1 MSDFKAED
9 YRLTKPGV
17 RPRNYE
23 SERDE
28 PARNYAR
35 ERDEMERQTQGQGL
49 PAPDTRSTSG
59 VVSFLSSNEREGRW
73 HLPRRFRALAVMGNV
88 ELDLRTAEIGYGLSV
103 IEAVAVMGNIEITI
117 SPDITVESDGDSLLG
132 TFVLKYDGRANPAAA
147 NRDKV
152 IRVTGT
158 AYLSAVTI
166 HVKGPDEKLL
176 ARLGRTL
183 GFDE

>member
-1 MSDFKAED
+1 MPDFKAED
-9 YRLTKPGV
+9 YRLTNPDA
-17 RPRNYE
+17 RPRNYA
-23 SERDE
+23 SEHDA
-28 PARNYAR
+28 PARSYAT
-35 ERDEMERQTQGQGL
+35 EHEQQGHQL
-49 PAPDTRSTSG
+49 APDTRSTSG

-73 HLPRRFRALAVMGNV
+73 QLPRRFRALAVMGNV

-132 TFVLKYDGRANPAAA
+132 SFVLKYEGRASPASA

-152 IRVTGT
+152 VRVIGT
-158 AYLSAVTI
+158 AYLSSVTI

>member
-1 MSDFKAED
+1 MADFKAED
-9 YRLTKPGV
+9 YRLTNP
-17 RPRNYE
+17 
-23 SERDE
+23 DA
-28 PARNYAR
+28 PARGYTSAH
-35 ERDEMERQTQGQGL
+35 EQPTQQL
-49 PAPDTRSTSG
+49 APDAPATSG

-73 HLPRRFRALAVMGNV
+73 NLPRRFRALAVMGNV
-88 ELDLRTAEIGYGLSV
+88 ELDLRRAEISYGLSV

-132 TFVLKYDGRANPAAA
+132 SFVLKYEGRASPAAA

-152 IRVTGT
+152 VRVTGT
-158 AYLSAVTI
+158 AYLSSVTI

>member
-9 YRLTKPGV
+9 HRLTKPGA
-17 RPRNYE
+17 PLGDYSSQPSE
-23 SERDE
+23 SE
-28 PARNYAR
+28 ALL
-35 ERDEMERQTQGQGL
+35 G
-49 PAPDTRSTSG
+49 PDSRASSG

-88 ELDLRTAEIGYGLSV
+88 ELDLRTAEIGYGLSI

-132 TFVLKYDGRANPAAA
+132 SFVLKYDGRANPAAA

-152 IRVTGT
+152 VRVTGT
-158 AYLSAVTI
+158 AYPSAVTI

>member
-1 MSDFKAED
+1 MTDFKAED
-9 YRLTKPGV
+9 YRLTKPGT
-17 RPRNYE
+17 
-23 SERDE
+23 
-28 PARNYAR
+28 PARNYAS
-35 ERDEMERQTQGQGL
+35 EHDA
-49 PAPDTRSTSG
+49 PARNYAGEHESEQQLVPDTRTASG
-59 VVSFLSSNEREGRW
+59 VVSFLSSNEKEGRW
-73 HLPRRFRALAVMGNV
+73 HLPRQFRALAVMGNV
-88 ELDLRTAEIGYGLSV
+88 ELDLRQAEIGYGLSV